1 MTRDWVVDSSVVIK
15 LFVPEDLADAAEELL
30 LPSEESFRF
39 FVPDLLYAECTNI
52 LWKYVRRLGYSPE
65 RAYENLTRLKLLD
78 LSPVSTANIF
88 LDSLAFALNYG
99 ITAYDASYVTLARQK
114 EVPFVTADRKLIGKL
129 RGSGTDICWLGD
141 LSF

>member
-1 MTRDWVVDSSVVIK
+1 MTRDCVVDSSVVIK
-15 LFVPEDLADAAEELL
+15 LFVPEDLTGAAEKLL
-30 LPSEESFRF
+30 RKDSSRRF
-39 FVPDLLYAECTNI
+39 FVPDLLYSECTNI
-52 LWKYVRRLGYSPE
+52 LWKYVRRFGYRTE
-65 RAYENLTRLKLLD
+65 KAYEDLTELMHMD

-88 LDSLAFALNYG
+88 FDSLAFALNYG
-99 ITAYDASYVTLARQK
+99 ITAYDASYVTLALQK